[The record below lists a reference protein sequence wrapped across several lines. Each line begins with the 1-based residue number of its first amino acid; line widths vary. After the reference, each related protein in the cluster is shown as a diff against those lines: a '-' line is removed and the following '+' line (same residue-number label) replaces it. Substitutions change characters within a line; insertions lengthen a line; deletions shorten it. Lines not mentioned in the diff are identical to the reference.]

1 MDYTEVSFNIE
12 PIYPGSEI
20 LIAGL
25 AEIGYESF
33 EETDFGVKAYI
44 HSKSY
49 KQEEID
55 NLSIL
60 KGDEFAI
67 SYSVSHIKNQ
77 NWNEVWES
85 SYEPVMIKNQ
95 IYIRASFHAENKSVK
110 YQLLIEP
117 KMSFGTAHHETTS
130 LMMELLLDLKME
142 GKNVLDMG
150 CGTGILAILSEMMGS
165 SKILAIDNDLNAFEN
180 TLENITKNKCR
191 HINVEMGGVEKIT
204 GNFDF
209 ILANINKNILLS
221 DMKDYVTHLN
231 NQGRILFSGFYEEDM
246 ADIKKQANTH
256 NLTFE
261 KHLKKNRWVAAIYK
275 KIK

>member
-20 LIAGL
+20 LIAQL
-25 AEIGYESF
+25 SEIGYESF

-44 HSKSY
+44 QTKSY
-49 KQEEID
+49 KQSEID
-55 NLSIL
+55 KLSIFNGNQF
-60 KGDEFAI
+60 KINYTVEE
-67 SYSVSHIKNQ
+67 IKNQ

-85 SYEPVMIKNQ
+85 SYNPVMISDQ
-95 IYIRASFHAENKSVK
+95 IYIRAPFHAERKNVK

-130 LMMELLLDLKME
+130 LMMELLLDLEME
-142 GKNVLDMG
+142 SKTVLDMG

-165 SKILAIDNDLNAFEN
+165 SEILAIDNDLNAYEN
-180 TLENITKNKCR
+180 TLENVTKNKCC

-204 GNFDF
+204 GSFDF

-231 NQGRILFSGFYEEDM
+231 YQGKILFSGFYENDLK
-246 ADIKKQANTH
+246 DIKSQAQKH
-256 NLTFE
+256 NLILE
-261 KHLKKNRWVAAIYK
+261 KHLSKNKWLAAIFN